1 MGQTIAVDNWNPF
14 FTLQPSSAH
23 ATYNGEP
30 EDRDMQYVL
39 FGGIFGLPVAVCLGL
54 LALKVLDTFASD
66 DLPAPARNDA
76 GRLHEIESRED
87 ALVDSFFHPPAK

>member
-14 FTLQPSSAH
+14 FTLRPSPSH
-23 ATYNGEP
+23 ANHNGGP

-54 LALKVLDTFASD
+54 FALKVLDTFASD

-76 GRLHEIESRED
+76 GRLHEIESQED
-87 ALVDSFFHPPAK
+87 ALVDSFFNPPVK